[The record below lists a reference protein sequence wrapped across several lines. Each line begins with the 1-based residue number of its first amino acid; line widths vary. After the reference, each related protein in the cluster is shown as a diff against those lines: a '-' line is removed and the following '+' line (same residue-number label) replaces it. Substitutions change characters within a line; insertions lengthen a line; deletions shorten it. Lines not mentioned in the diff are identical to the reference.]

1 MGQMT
6 EIVFNG
12 CMRALLQRVS
22 EARVTVGEVVTGQI
36 SAGLVVFLG
45 IARTDT
51 KVQAEEVARKVTQLR
66 IFPDGGGKLNL
77 SLADV
82 SGELLIVSQFTLYA
96 DTRKGNRPSYSEA
109 AKAEV
114 AEELYKYV
122 VGLCRGRG
130 FRVETGTF
138 QAQMQVHLINDGPVT
153 IMYDSE
159 S

>member
-1 MGQMT
+1 
-6 EIVFNG
+6 
-12 CMRALLQRVS
+12 MRALLQRVS
-22 EARVTVGEVVTGQI
+22 EARVSVGGLITGEI

-45 IARTDT
+45 VALTDT
-51 KVQAEEVARKVTQLR
+51 KTQAEDVAQKVTQLR
-66 IFPDGGGKLNL
+66 IFPDTEGKMNL

-96 DTRKGNRPSYSEA
+96 DVRKGNRPSFSEA
-109 AKAEV
+109 AKADR
-114 AEELYKYV
+114 AEELYKYFV
-122 VGLCRGRG
+122 AICRGRG

-138 QAQMQVHLINDGPVT
+138 QSRMQVHLINDGPVT